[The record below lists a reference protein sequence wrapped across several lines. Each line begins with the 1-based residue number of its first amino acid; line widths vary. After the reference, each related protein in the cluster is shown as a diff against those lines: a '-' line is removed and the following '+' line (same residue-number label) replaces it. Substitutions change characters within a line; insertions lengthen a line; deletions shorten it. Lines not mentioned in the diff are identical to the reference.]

1 MCILVKPQLLS
12 VSGFGWI
19 LKGSK
24 AGIHKMSLYGLSPKL
39 YFASTPGVQKAA
51 SIGSYPSHKDAL
63 LHLNHCPQSGIE
75 PLCGY
80 TGVMMSGVSEIDK
93 GSCLCRRKLTSV
105 CLNNNDPL
113 LQQSLVNG
121 SFGGRDLS
129 LYDFPLLQEAFENDL
144 DDLKRH
150 AVISSLPVFSRKVL
164 KKKKAAME
172 DFIWKVATK
181 SCSIAMIPVP
191 GLSLVCDLNILIA
204 TMKFFYKVFGL
215 DEDCL
220 HRVAELVR
228 KDYDVLK
235 SAIKKSP
242 MSSEI
247 TPTFVNSL
255 LAKSVLCL
263 TVRVTQCVL
272 DCIPLLGYLTGG
284 PSSFITTFHMLK
296 SFLRDLVEDAEN
308 VRAKAAEP

>member
-1 MCILVKPQLLS
+1 SERFTLNDAMLVEEIQKREKKFCFVPPKMDVCIAALVMNPNFDRDKTIEAIRTYCCENLKKERETPPRVFL
-12 VSGFGWI
+12 VS
-19 LKGSK
+19 
-24 AGIHKMSLYGLSPKL
+24 
-39 YFASTPGVQKAA
+39 
-51 SIGSYPSHKDAL
+51 
-63 LHLNHCPQSGIE
+63 
-75 PLCGY
+75 
-80 TGVMMSGVSEIDK
+80 
-93 GSCLCRRKLTSV
+93 R
-105 CLNNNDPL
+105 
-113 LQQSLVNG
+113 
-121 SFGGRDLS
+121 RDLS